1 MLMPFGPAEKAA
13 VLLHIRGSQPVPETK
28 IRWAVEQGYAT
39 LSIDRNIPSLTRAG
53 DEALDSG
60 RRID

>member
-1 MLMPFGPAEKAA
+1 MPFGPAEKAA
-13 VLLHIRGSQPVPETK
+13 VLLHIRSNLPVPEAQ

-53 DEALDSG
+53 DEALDG
-60 RRID
+60 GHPLD